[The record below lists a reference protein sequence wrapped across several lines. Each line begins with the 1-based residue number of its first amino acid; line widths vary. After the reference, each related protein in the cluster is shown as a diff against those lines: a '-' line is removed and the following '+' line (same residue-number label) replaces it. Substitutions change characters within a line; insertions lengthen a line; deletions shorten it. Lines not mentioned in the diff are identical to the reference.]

1 MDMDESITAD
11 GEAELVTESA
21 SFEAFFAQ
29 QRDPLFGALCLITHD
44 REEAEELT
52 QEAFVAVL
60 ERWERVAAMENPT
73 GYLYRTAM
81 NMFRKRYRRGLLAA
95 RRTLHVAAAPDPLA
109 DVEARDTAVRVLA
122 KLTPR
127 QRAAVVLTDLLG
139 YPSEEAARM
148 LGIRA
153 STLRMHASIG
163 RAALRDRMGGNDG

>member
-1 MDMDESITAD
+1 MIEPLRIVVDS
-11 GEAELVTESA
+11 EAEHASQVT

-29 QRDPLFGALCLITHD
+29 ERDPLFGALCLITHD

-60 ERWERVAAMENPT
+60 ERWERVAAMEKPT
-73 GYLYRTAM
+73 GYLYRTAI
-81 NMFRKRYRRGLLAA
+81 NMFRKRYRRRLLAA
-95 RRTLHVAAAPDPLA
+95 RRTLRAAPPADPLA
-109 DVEARDTAVRVLA
+109 DVEERDAAVRVLA
-122 KLTPR
+122 RLTPR

-153 STLRMHASIG
+153 STLRMHASVG
-163 RAALRDRMGGNDG
+163 RAALRETMGDRDE